1 MQNTDVEQLSYG
13 PPKCMRVSVCIYIYI
28 YDRRLTYNIHIIM
41 IILIIKLRYW
51 LNFGVDEIWT
61 TNLSFNDN
69 KLYQLS

>member
-1 MQNTDVEQLSYG
+1 
-13 PPKCMRVSVCIYIYI
+13 
-28 YDRRLTYNIHIIM
+28 M

-61 TNLSFNDN
+61 PNLSFNDN